1 MGTYP
6 HHTEPSREQSSE
18 ASDRDADEPRI
29 PRPLP
34 RDDRKRSGAAMLI
47 MLLAVAI
54 IALVILL

>member
-6 HHTEPSREQSSE
+6 HHVDPSREPSS
-18 ASDRDADEPRI
+18 AAPEPDPGESRV
-29 PRPLP
+29 PTPLP

-47 MLLAVAI
+47 MLLGVAV